1 MAEAFRIGRYKVH
14 RIEEWQGGFSPP
26 EALFAE
32 FEAQAFAQVVGSGD
46 DLAVRHNHGSDGH
59 FVQFGGTLGLLEG
72 HAHEPNVVVGEW
84 VGSVA
89 HAVWGWVA

>member
-32 FEAQAFAQVVGSGD
+32 FEAQAFAQVADAFEPDCLREGMVYGYLQSWLIDTGD
-46 DLAVRHNHGSDGH
+46 MRVLVDTGAGNGKQRPG
-59 FVQFGGTLGLLEG
+59 
-72 HAHEPNVVVGEW
+72 
-84 VGSVA
+84 
-89 HAVWGWVA
+89 